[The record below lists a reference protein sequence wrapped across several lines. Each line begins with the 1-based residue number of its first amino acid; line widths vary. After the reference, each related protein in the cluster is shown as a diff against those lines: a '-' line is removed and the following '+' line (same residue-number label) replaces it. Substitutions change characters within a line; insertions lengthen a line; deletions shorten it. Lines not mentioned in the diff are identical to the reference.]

1 MWPSFSGQPFYGQFF
16 ITLTL
21 LRLLSCHFQPKVLS
35 FVWEGETTQSSFAS
49 FTLAHAVAST
59 VELFNSTGSL
69 THIMIFFSSSIIIF
83 HFASLE
89 YPLLEC
95 TPHSS
100 LSAPGSTR
108 LVGTPPPLVTCPPQ
122 PHPSLP
128 GLVCLLALLLVGRG
142 VVYLEVQSWRQELSF
157 GAGLWPLRIPRPV
170 SWGCASSENRIE
182 SVAFATLTQVRRV
195 SLSARVSSSSP
206 GSLSRAL
213 TCIVC

>member
-95 TPHSS
+95 TPLIVISTKLYQAGWYPARPLHLLTLTPPQPARPCLSPCPCAGGEKGLCIWKCKAGVRS
-100 LSAPGSTR
+100 SAPG
-108 LVGTPPPLVTCPPQ
+108 LDF
-122 PHPSLP
+122 
-128 GLVCLLALLLVGRG
+128 GL
-142 VVYLEVQSWRQELSF
+142 
-157 GAGLWPLRIPRPV
+157 
-170 SWGCASSENRIE
+170 CAYH
-182 SVAFATLTQVRRV
+182 
-195 SLSARVSSSSP
+195 AR
-206 GSLSRAL
+206 
-213 TCIVC
+213 

>member
-1 MWPSFSGQPFYGQFF
+1 MWPSFSGQPFSGQFF
-16 ITLTL
+16 TTLTL

-95 TPHSS
+95 TPLICSPVFSYPWFIPPTLLSS
-100 LSAPGSTR
+100 NISPLPELDQCR
-108 LVGTPPPLVTCPPQ
+108 LPSLAQALRGLRERGVSNPQ
-122 PHPSLP
+122 PT
-128 GLVCLLALLLVGRG
+128 VG
-142 VVYLEVQSWRQELSF
+142 
-157 GAGLWPLRIPRPV
+157 
-170 SWGCASSENRIE
+170 
-182 SVAFATLTQVRRV
+182 
-195 SLSARVSSSSP
+195 SSSNTRHLRGPTRKCSAVGP
-206 GSLSRAL
+206 QACLS
-213 TCIVC
+213 T